1 MSEPEPTRIGVEEA
15 AARLEELSLLMSGGE
30 SLEEYIEEF
39 RAQGQSQCTNV
50 WSKGIIA
57 YRCRTCQMNDSRYVS
72 LLPIWL
78 SALDYVVLFS
88 IFVGD
93 RFDGFFIQ
101 QSGISNPSDDQFYV
115 S

>member
-1 MSEPEPTRIGVEEA
+1 
-15 AARLEELSLLMSGGE
+15 
-30 SLEEYIEEF
+30 
-39 RAQGQSQCTNV
+39 
-50 WSKGIIA
+50 
-57 YRCRTCQMNDSRYVS
+57 
-72 LLPIWL
+72 
-78 SALDYVVLFS
+78 LFS